1 MFILLL
7 LYKYIFTINF
17 LLSFL
22 IMILGIFDRILA
34 LQLVKVYKASGYL
47 LCLQFFIYQIYLSGI
62 AFMACLGFVE
72 SMKDVNTIKL
82 SNKIIV

>member
-7 LYKYIFTINF
+7 LYKYIFTINLF
-17 LLSFL
+17 IGFL
-22 IMILGIFDRILA
+22 IIILDLIDRILA

-72 SMKDVNTIKL
+72 SMKDVNKIKL
-82 SNKIIV
+82 SNKVIV

>member
-17 LLSFL
+17 FIGFL
-22 IMILGIFDRILA
+22 IIILDLINRILA
-34 LQLVKVYKASGYL
+34 LLFIKVYKASGYL

-72 SMKDVNTIKL
+72 SMKDVNKIKL